1 MRQLPILLLLSCI
14 ITFNSCSKDPATE
27 NPDETNLYTDADMY
41 NEIRNG
47 SFYYYKSDTTTL
59 SAAGNSPHGTFK
71 LLFNQT
77 AKDALG
83 SDGKLAATDTFPKGS
98 IILKDV
104 IRNGSTSFYAA
115 MWKQPNSTNATEDWL
130 WYEANLDG
138 SLLVSITAKGN
149 GCIGCHRAN
158 TNRDFVNSFDLH

>member
-1 MRQLPILLLLSCI
+1 MRQLTLLLALACI
-14 ITFNSCSKDPATE
+14 ITIHSCSKDPETN
-27 NPDETNLYTDADMY
+27 NPDETDLYTDADMY

-47 SFYYYKSDTTTL
+47 SFYFYQSDTTTL
-59 SAAGNSPHGTFK
+59 LAAGNSPHGTFK

-83 SDGKLAATDTFPKGS
+83 TDGKLAATDTFPKGS

-104 IRNGSTSFYAA
+104 IRNGSTRFYAA

-158 TNRDFVNSFDLH
+158 AHRDFVNSFDLH